1 MDRRLSE
8 KTFQIESRYCLMNG
22 QWRGFFL
29 VHHPDARGHTKGG
42 GDGGQHSDENVQ
54 DFAPELFV
62 FHSLFSF

>member
-1 MDRRLSE
+1 MG
-8 KTFQIESRYCLMNG
+8 NG
-22 QWRGFFL
+22 GNFFL

-54 DFAPELFV
+54 DFTPELFV